1 MPDTPSFNTVDAKQ
15 TYIDKV
21 NAAAQEASARQW
33 YNANH
38 DKGVGE
44 LIELLYRYTGQGS
57 LVNQTELFFS
67 RFDRYG
73 INTLPGNV
81 EHAGLTFFTRP
92 KLPLTRGNLHQVPSL
107 IGLDVDDPNTFA
119 YAIRCWLDTKFC
131 KSGVNMNNAKKCPFF
146 NYESAF
152 NIPLSNACI
161 AQSGWP
167 DPFIQTYTTVGGFF
181 QEDQT
186 FPIGSDRLRK
196 TYDLNFT
203 FKETQGGPI
212 LAMLYAWYEVMASL
226 TEGSMVAYAEDI
238 DAQRMCYT
246 VSIYRFLLDPS
257 KRHITHYAKATGCFP
272 KAPPMGALFNRSVGE
287 TSVEAAKEISIPF
300 VANKVEYDD
309 PRILLDFNLLV
320 TRYCP
325 KIHTYPILRPET
337 YNNFK
342 GFPFVI
348 STQYGLEM
356 AFREPLD
363 QAYEDETNG
372 KMLATTR
379 ERFELKDKFFN
390 GLKPDQLKGIPQ
402 GSESRFLYRVAHD
415 PKSAEIKYYLD
426 RQDDYELGGN
436 AKSTE
441 NVEGGKAYLPENLN
455 DLPNVR
461 PGTTGYNP
469 QMQQG
474 EDLVDINFDTEVDG
488 YRQGGSGSK
497 SDPIIHA
504 FDPIFVN
511 ASGKSGGTIDRA
523 AVERALKSFNGF
535 NRDDVDAGGGVNI
548 RMRDITK
555 EQIQLAR
562 EAREANKASNP
573 PIEAEALGALAKN
586 MAKEPEKSPAD
597 KAREEKLNNTLLGRM
612 RSTVSDAISRKK

>member
-1 MPDTPSFNTVDAKQ
+1 MADENPSFNTAKRAYQ
-15 TYIDKV
+15 DKV
-21 NAAAQEASARQW
+21 EAAALEASARQF
-33 YNANH
+33 YNTGN
-38 DKGVGE
+38 DKGVAE

-73 INTLPGNV
+73 INTLPSNV

-107 IGLDVDDPNTFA
+107 IGLDVDDPMTFA

-131 KSGVNMNNAKKCPFF
+131 KSGVNLENVAKCPFF
-146 NYESAF
+146 NNKSAF
-152 NIPLSNACI
+152 NIPLSNACV

-287 TSVEAAKEISIPF
+287 TAVEAAKEISIPF
-300 VANKVEYDD
+300 VANKIEYDD

-325 KIHTYPILRPET
+325 DIHTYPILRPES

-342 GFPFVI
+342 GLPFVI

-356 AFREPLD
+356 AFREPED
-363 QAYEDETNG
+363 QAYLDETG
-372 KMLATTR
+372 KKMLATTR
-379 ERFELKDKFFN
+379 ERFELKDKFFK
-390 GLKPDQLKGIPQ
+390 GMKEDQLKGMPQ
-402 GSESRFLYRVAHD
+402 GSESRFLYRVTRD
-415 PKSAEIKYYLD
+415 PKSAEIKYYFD
-426 RQDDYELGGN
+426 RQDGYEPGEGN
-436 AKSTE
+436 KT
-441 NVEGGKAYLPENLN
+441 GKTILDN
-455 DLPNVR
+455 DTRIVPHFKT
-461 PGTTGYNP
+461 GETGYNP
-469 QMQQG
+469 DINEG
-474 EDLVDINFDTEVDG
+474 EDLQPISFDTKTDG
-488 YRQGGSGSK
+488 YHEGGS
-497 SDPIIHA
+497 SDGDVVHG

-511 ASGKSGGTIDRA
+511 AASRDIGGIDKE
-523 AVERALKSFNGF
+523 AVKRALRRFNGF
-535 NRDDVDAGGGVNI
+535 NRDDVDAGGGNFI
-548 RMRDITK
+548 KMRDITR
-555 EQIQLAR
+555 EQLDLQKKT
-562 EAREANKASNP
+562 REANKPSNP
-573 PIEAEALGALAKN
+573 PIEAEALNALKDN
-586 MAKEPEKSPAD
+586 MANLKKTSEKTPEE
-597 KAREEKLNNTLLGRM
+597 KAREEKLNNTLLGKM
-612 RSTVSDAISRKK
+612 RNTVKDAVSRKR